1 MYLWV
6 NLTYLKRP
14 EFYILDLFLSNTP
27 VSHQKIQIII
37 AKRQNKN
44 LIYRADKNQAN
55 FQKQIKYRKTNKK
68 NWCHKHFKRLI
79 FKNKSNT
86 EKLIKKLVS

>member
-44 LIYRADKNQAN
+44 LIYRADKNQAH

-68 NWCHKHFKRLI
+68 IGVINIL
-79 FKNKSNT
+79 
-86 EKLIKKLVS
+86 KLLNVNLCDFLQL